1 MLGEF
6 GEGEGAGNG
15 SFVSGSCPYIKEKK
29 LPIWG
34 FSQTLI
40 FFQIDFLL
48 GIWGKANIVQ
58 LGHMKK
64 RAQISKIKK
73 YLKIL
78 LKH

>member
-1 MLGEF
+1 MAPLCLVHVLTER
-6 GEGEGAGNG
+6 
-15 SFVSGSCPYIKEKK
+15 KK
-29 LPIWG
+29 DGCHWG